1 MAGIGQRNTFEHPS
15 SWNSAAQLGMGRNLH
30 SDVQKNSSFQ
40 ATSDKRSLL
49 SNSNSASTLV
59 GLNTNLNLNYNPRP
73 SSSSRLK
80 VQNSIGNNMRSNYN
94 QESGA
99 DSNSLGLP
107 NFGSG
112 TNFPGSSSR
121 GLSDPSL
128 FMNTNSDLTSLMS
141 NLNLNTKSSFTPIN
155 KPSSSTLGLLSSGGS
170 INNSSNIQ
178 GVTSPGLTF
187 DPSDFPPILNTAN
200 PSQSQN
206 FPALSQSRNY
216 VSAISK
222 NPSNIAST
230 PVTCGNP
237 NSNLQSSPEFSIDRD
252 FPALPGT
259 QATNPTS
266 ITSSLAPPPVSSSS
280 QSLNMATGESLLKQS
295 QAGQRV
301 PRSQSTRVPPGSENT
316 SDHESVLQFL
326 NENVVA
332 NIPPDMIDNQFGM
345 IGLMKLIQIEPYFDT
360 LAPGIKLPAL
370 GLSNCSLPGELHK
383 VFGSPLNDTC
393 VIPPHDLDYP
403 VPPEYRIRFRSNTKL
418 SPDPPLELLD
428 DNTLF
433 YIFYNFCKEEL
444 QLVAAKELYDRDW
457 RYHKKK
463 LRWLTRAQGS
473 EVIREGL
480 TETGTYYVYE
490 PQDASR
496 VLISTTLN
504 YSDLDETP
512 ATYQLSSQTLNAKIQ
527 FSAPMP
533 PQQPHLIGNT
543 NQQLYF
549 GQLNSRPSRAQV
561 PGVPGGKVMPN
572 GVLMQ
577 HQIAVAK
584 PEPLNVAGAV
594 SNNAVN
600 SKPTPIAAE
609 STSTVNVP
617 TSSTNLPPTTS
628 S

>member
-1 MAGIGQRNTFEHPS
+1 
-15 SWNSAAQLGMGRNLH
+15 MGRNLH
-30 SDVQKNSSFQ
+30 SDLHKNSSFQ
-40 ATSDKRSLL
+40 SASDKRSLL
-49 SNSNSASTLV
+49 SNSNSASTLG
-59 GLNTNLNLNYNPRP
+59 GLNTNLNLSYNPRP

-80 VQNSIGNNMRSNYN
+80 MQNSIANNMRNNYN

-99 DSNSLGLP
+99 DSNSLSLQ
-107 NFGSG
+107 NFRSG
-112 TNFPGSSSR
+112 TNFPGASSR
-121 GLSDPSL
+121 GVSDPSL
-128 FMNTNSDLTSLMS
+128 FMNTNSDLTSLIS
-141 NLNLNTKSSFTPIN
+141 NLNLNTKSSFATTS
-155 KPSSSTLGLLSSGGS
+155 KPSSSTLCLMGGGGAT
-170 INNSSNIQ
+170 NNSSNLP

-206 FPALSQSRNY
+206 FPTPSQSRNY

-222 NPSNIAST
+222 NPSSIASNPLT
-230 PVTCGNP
+230 FGNP

-259 QATNPTS
+259 QAVNPTP
-266 ITSSLAPPPVSSSS
+266 TTGSLAPPPVSSSS
-280 QSLNMATGESLLKQS
+280 QSLNVATGEALLKQS

-301 PRSQSTRVPPGSENT
+301 PRSQSTCVPPGGENT

-360 LAPGIKLPAL
+360 LAPGIKLPTL

-383 VFGSPLNDTC
+383 VFGSPLNDLC
-393 VIPPHDLDYP
+393 VVAPHDLDFP
-403 VPPEYRIRFRSNTKL
+403 VPPEYRIRFRTNAKL
-418 SPDPPLELLD
+418 SADPPLELLD

-433 YIFYNFCKEEL
+433 YIFYNFCREEI

-457 RYHKKK
+457 RFHKKK

-473 EVIREGL
+473 EVIREGV
-480 TETGTYYVYE
+480 TETGTYYIYE

-504 YSDLDETP
+504 YTDLDETP
-512 ATYQLSSQTLNAKIQ
+512 ATYQLSSPTLNAKVQ
-527 FSAPMP
+527 FLSQMV
-533 PQQPHLIGNT
+533 PQQSHLLSNAS
-543 NQQLYF
+543 QQLYV
-549 GQLNSRPSRAQV
+549 GQPNSQSSRPQI
-561 PGVPGGKVMPN
+561 PGVSGGKMMSN

-577 HQIAVAK
+577 HQIAIAN
-584 PEPLNVAGAV
+584 PEPLNVVGAV
-594 SNNAVN
+594 SNTAAN
-600 SKPTPIAAE
+600 KPTPTAGE
-609 STSTVNVP
+609 STSAANVP
-617 TSSTNLPPTTS
+617 TSSTNVPSTTS